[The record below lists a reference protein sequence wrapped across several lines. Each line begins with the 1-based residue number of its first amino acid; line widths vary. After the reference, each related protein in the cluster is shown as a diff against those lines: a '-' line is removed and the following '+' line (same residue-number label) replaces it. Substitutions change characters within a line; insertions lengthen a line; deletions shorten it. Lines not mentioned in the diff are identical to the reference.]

1 MYHLPEVRQDFVF
14 SLGPFLVVEHGQ
26 CSPVGKQQEQRDTNL
41 IFSRTSFDMTLTTNG
56 WCEVLQ
62 FTLVT

>member
-26 CSPVGKQQEQRDTNL
+26 CSPVRKKQEQRDTNL
-41 IFSRTSFDMTLTTNG
+41 AFLWTSFDMLLTIQG
-56 WCEVLQ
+56 EKKH
-62 FTLVT
+62 